1 MVPTLPGANPKH
13 RTRSKPSVQPVEVSK
28 QTIQTHTTTTTT
40 KRILNLCLDPRIGRG
55 RYIEIDG
62 KIEKSQHE
70 VMLLLHRNIQH
81 ETKAEK

>member
-1 MVPTLPGANPKH
+1 MVPTLPGAILSIEPV
-13 RTRSKPSVQPVEVSK
+13 VQPVETSK

-40 KRILNLCLDPRIGRG
+40 TERIMNLCLGPRIGRG
-55 RYIEIDG
+55 RYIGIDG

-70 VMLLLHRNIQH
+70 VMLLLHTNILN